1 MAFEKRHPAE
11 VKRENGDVDMH
22 VALIATMVTAGAVIS
37 AYVAQRGD
45 AVLVPVRI
53 KRRRD

>member
-1 MAFEKRHPAE
+1 
-11 VKRENGDVDMH
+11 MH
-22 VALIATMVTAGAVIS
+22 VALIATMIAAGAAIS

-45 AVLVPVRI
+45 AVLIPVRI